1 MFPEARPVVFPED
14 NTGAARP
21 ASVGFVSAEVDWFL
35 FSTWGPPPPQVERP
49 DWHWAAGVPSLLN
62 AGGGGVIEFD
72 HIVERLVLTILESV
86 LPDSEVFG
94 YLTNPK
100 HEIPIRKLTV
110 QDHQADG
117 LVLYGLD
124 GKGAAIGITLRTYPP
139 SP

>member
-21 ASVGFVSAEVDWFL
+21 ASVGFVSAEVDWFF
-35 FSTWGPPPPQVERP
+35 FSTWGPPPTRP
-49 DWHWAAGVPSLLN
+49 NWHWPGRAPSLLN
-62 AGGGGVIEFD
+62 AGGDGEIEFD
-72 HIVERLVLTILESV
+72 HTERLVLTILESV

-94 YLTNPK
+94 ALKNPNWK

-124 GKGAAIGITLRTYPP
+124 GHGAAIGITLRAYPP